1 VADVF
6 ISYSK
11 VDRAIAESLA
21 NDLKA
26 RGFEVWWDFELY
38 AGDNFQSMIRA
49 EISKAKAVVVIWSDT
64 AAVSEWVYG
73 EAMLASRR
81 GTMISAHVPGF
92 DVHEVPINFLPLHCE
107 PVTNRD
113 RLIGAIERK
122 GGKRKIAAPKSA
134 PIDESTQLDELRM
147 DELRARATTGAAQA
161 QYRLG
166 YGHLDDRTTHRSD
179 EETARLWGLSAA
191 RDARAQFNLGV
202 MYANGRGVAKNEVEA
217 VRLYRLAADQGHM
230 DAQCNLGW
238 MCENGRG
245 TAQDDME
252 AVRHYRL
259 AAEAGNF
266 RAQLNLGLMYENG
279 YGVAQDDVEAARLYR
294 LAAEQGNAAA
304 QLALGSLYEEGLG
317 VAKDQQEAMR
327 LYQLAAEQSDED
339 ANKALAQR
347 GVGMSKLPTAQ

>member
-113 RLIGAIERK
+113 RLISAIERK
-122 GGKRKIAAPKSA
+122 GAKASETIRKPVEIDNRKSQPAAVAGDADTKFGSDLRRDIAILNRAAVKIA
-134 PIDESTQLDELRM
+134 QLGVKEGN
-147 DELRARATTGAAQA
+147 ASAQA
-161 QYRLG
+161 KLADFYRDG
-166 YGHLDDRTTHRSD
+166 KGVSQNYA
-179 EETARLWGLSAA
+179 EAA
-191 RDARAQFNLGV
+191 L
-202 MYANGRGVAKNEVEA
+202 
-217 VRLYRLAADQGHM
+217 LYRLAADQGHAS
-230 DAQCNLGW
+230 AQYELAK
-238 MCENGRG
+238 MCEKG
-245 TAQDDME
+245 E
-252 AVRHYRL
+252 
-259 AAEAGNF
+259 
-266 RAQLNLGLMYENG
+266 
-279 YGVAQDDVEAARLYR
+279 GVTRDLEAAMGLYR
-294 LAAEQGNAAA
+294 LAANQDHE
-304 QLALGSLYEEGLG
+304 
-317 VAKDQQEAMR
+317 KPRRRWHD
-327 LYQLAAEQSDED
+327 
-339 ANKALAQR
+339 
-347 GVGMSKLPTAQ
+347 